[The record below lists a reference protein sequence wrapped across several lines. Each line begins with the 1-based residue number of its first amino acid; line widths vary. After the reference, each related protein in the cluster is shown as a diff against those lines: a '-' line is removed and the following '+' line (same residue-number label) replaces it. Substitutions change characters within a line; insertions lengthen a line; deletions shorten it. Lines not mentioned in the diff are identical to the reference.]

1 MRNIRIPQVFTLT
14 HYYVDPFTLIQYQQI
29 TKKIK
34 QKRQAIFTA
43 CRLMSEA
50 LTNYRTNL

>member
-1 MRNIRIPQVFTLT
+1 MRNIRIPQVFTLIRF
-14 HYYVDPFTLIQYQQI
+14 YVDPEYQQI

-43 CRLMSEA
+43 CRLMSE
-50 LTNYRTNL
+50 